1 MEFKTQFVL
10 MLPEPENNRWSAFN
24 PSIAEAGDGSGY
36 AMTIRSSNYIF
47 SDKRPQAILTQGT
60 MVQSRVWFAR
70 LDKDAKTILPRKLY
84 RVRLDSDVELK
95 RGAED
100 ARLFWRDGGW
110 KFTATIMETHTP
122 VGRMTLWNLDDKS
135 MIATLEKVYP
145 GQFEKI
151 VEKNWIPTSDG
162 GGDFDYIYGPNIVYK
177 DGKFVEVGPQEGL
190 PALRGGSQ
198 LLADGDG
205 YLAVCHVVSLA
216 APHKKVFSNRTFSM
230 VQSRE
235 RKYEHLFVRYDKSG
249 RVLATSPIFD
259 FGYADIEYVAG
270 LVRRGDDLVLSFG
283 VDDKKTFIAEIPYSE
298 VIDSLVEFSYD

>member
-10 MLPEPENNRWSAFN
+10 MLPEANNNRWSAFN
-24 PSIAEAGDGSGY
+24 PSVAEAGDGSGY

-47 SDKRPQAILTQGT
+47 SETRPRAILTQGS

-70 LDKDAKTILPRKLY
+70 LDKDAKTIRPRQLH
-84 RVRLDSDVELK
+84 RLRLDSDVELK

-122 VGRMTLWNLDDKS
+122 VGRMTLWSIDDKA
-135 MIATLEKVYP
+135 MTATLEKIYP

-177 DGKFVEVGPQEGL
+177 DGKFVKVGPQDGL
-190 PALRGGSQ
+190 LGIRGGSQ
-198 LLADGDG
+198 LLTDGDG
-205 YLAVCHVVSLA
+205 YLAVCHVTSLA
-216 APHKKVFSNRTFSM
+216 DPSKKVFSNKTFSM

-235 RKYEHLFVRYDKSG
+235 RKYEHLFVRYNKSG
-249 RVLATSPIFD
+249 RIVATSPIFD
-259 FGYADIEYVAG
+259 FNYANIEYVAG